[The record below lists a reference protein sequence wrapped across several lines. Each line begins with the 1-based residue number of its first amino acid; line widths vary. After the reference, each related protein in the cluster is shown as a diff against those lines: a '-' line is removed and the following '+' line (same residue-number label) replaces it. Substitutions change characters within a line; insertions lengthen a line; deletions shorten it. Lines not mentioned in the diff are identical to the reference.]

1 MCEKKE
7 FKKEY
12 YLHQITQKKLYRL
25 FRLRFVSSEKK
36 YSFSQ
41 EEYDYLHL
49 GDIGFDENRSPKEKL
64 SVIPDNIAFDKK
76 TGELVIIEYKNKS
89 DPNVLKQVEKYK
101 RVVRNNLKEFNKREY
116 NVSGN
121 KLEEPVFFQFD
132 KEKYRIMI
140 IAPEFDPTVKKEC
153 NDVELWE
160 VSLCDKHNNGK
171 GKVIY
176 KNLKSGYKVKLDIDL
191 GDVELTE
198 KDVVENNVPEEK
210 RKEICDL
217 YRSFRKKVMDEYDE
231 YDVDLIPITNGVAF
245 RVNNQLVCIVYFHK
259 FYGKYDLQIHYK
271 TDELVCPLKETNNCE
286 LCPKNRTNKER
297 DCPKDKTNSDL
308 GCLRNIKCKD
318 YVGNYEFILKSEEDV
333 DFAFELFKQAYEEK
347 MEE

>member
-1 MCEKKE
+1 MIKTK

-12 YLHQITQKKLYRL
+12 YLHQITQKNLCK

-64 SVIPDNIAFDKK
+64 TVIPDNIAFDE
-76 TGELVIIEYKNKS
+76 TGDLVIIEYKNKS
-89 DPNVLKQVEKYK
+89 DPNVLKQVEKYR
-101 RVVRNNLKEFNKREY
+101 RVVENNPDIFNKCEY
-116 NVSGN
+116 AVSGK
-121 KLEEPVFFQFD
+121 KLKKPVSFQFD
-132 KEKYRIMI
+132 KKKKIRTMI
-140 IAPEFDPTVKKEC
+140 IAPEFYSTVKKEC

-160 VSLCDKHNNGK
+160 VSLWDKHNNGK
-171 GKVIY
+171 GEVIY
-176 KNLKSGYKVKLDIDL
+176 KNLKSGKTVKLDINL

-198 KDVVENNVPEEK
+198 KDVIENNVPEEK

-217 YRSFRKKVMDEYDE
+217 YRSFRKKVMDEYALDDE
-231 YDVDLIPITNGVAF
+231 DLIPITNGVAF
-245 RVNNQLVCIVYFHK
+245 RANNQIVCIVYFHK

-286 LCPKNRTNKER
+286 LCPKNRTNRES
-297 DCPKDKTNSDL
+297 DCPEDKANSDL
-308 GCLRNIKCKD
+308 SCLRNIKCKG
-318 YVGNYEFILKSEEDV
+318 YVGNYELILNSEENV
-333 DFAFELFKQAYEEK
+333 DFAFEFFKQAYEEK